1 MPSTVHTFTA
11 KRRFPAIKGGYRSGI
26 IIFTP
31 GAVYAAD
38 GFDITAAN
46 LGLNR
51 IFGFIPPAFVQGAT
65 EECVTEVTYTSDTA
79 IKLKMRTIAA
89 GAELTASSDDLDG
102 VPIRCLYWGT

>member
-1 MPSTVHTFTA
+1 MALTAHTFVA

-26 IIFTP
+26 MIFTP
-31 GAVYAAD
+31 GAVYTTN

-51 IFGFIPPAFVQGAT
+51 IFGFIPPAHVAGAT
-65 EECVTEVTYTSDTA
+65 ALCVTEVTYTSDTA

-89 GAELTASSDDLDG
+89 GVELTNNSDDYDSI
-102 VPIRCLYWGT
+102 PIRCFYWGS

>member
-1 MPSTVHTFTA
+1 MAMTAHTFVA

-31 GAVYAAD
+31 GAVYAD
-38 GFDITAAN
+38 GGFDITAAN

-51 IFGFIPPAFVQGAT
+51 IYGFIPPAFVQGAS

-89 GAELTASSDDLDG
+89 GAQLTPGSDDLDS
-102 VPIRCLYWGT
+102 VPIRCFYWGH